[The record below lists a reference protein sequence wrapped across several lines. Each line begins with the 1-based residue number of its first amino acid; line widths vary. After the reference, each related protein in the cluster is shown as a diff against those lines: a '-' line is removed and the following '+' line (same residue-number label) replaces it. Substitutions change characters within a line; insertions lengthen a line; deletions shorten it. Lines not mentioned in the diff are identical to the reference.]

1 MDYFTGLNSPTGG
14 VSEPR
19 PAVITLEGKAEKVG
33 SGLATGKVRLSGTA
47 TEVGAVD
54 LRQVTVILKD
64 LLNEDGGA
72 GELANGPDGGG
83 LLPLSLPAARGSKP
97 DEAVFETPS
106 GAQPKV
112 RVELKQRDPDN
123 GELEFSIRVER
134 VVIRSPVSC
143 HGAPK
148 PSTLLATTFTLSS
161 GVEGR
166 TEISAEWPW
175 RCRSDELRA
184 P

>member
-1 MDYFTGLNSPTGG
+1 
-14 VSEPR
+14 VS
-19 PAVITLEGKAEKVG
+19 TLEGKAEKVG

-47 TEVGAVD
+47 PEVGAVD
-54 LRQVTVILKD
+54 LRQVTVTLRD
-64 LLNEDGGA
+64 LLNEEGGA

-83 LLPLSLPAARGSKP
+83 LLPLILPAARGSKP

-106 GAQPKV
+106 EAKPKV

-143 HGAPK
+143 HGAPE
-148 PSTLLATTFTLSS
+148 PSTRLATTFTLS
-161 GVEGR
+161 GG
-166 TEISAEWPW
+166 TQGPAEISVEWPS